1 MYSTANDCINDN
13 KFNEIND
20 HEIGTLPHNN
30 FLRPSKRIKEQ
41 ASLKYDN
48 ALTNTIFPPYT
59 PPIKIQKPL
68 PRLCMLSRTLTMAT
82 SKADYYHPIHV
93 PIPPHQN
100 YVVLT
105 PYYHPSNRHRFRL
118 RIICT
123 GLFILLAAAV
133 YILWPTDPDVKIVR
147 LRLNRIHV
155 HTFPR
160 VSVDISMF
168 VTVKVRNTDVYSMD
182 YTMIDVTVGY
192 RGKKL
197 GHVRSHRGHVR
208 SRGSSFVDAQL
219 DFDGVELMS
228 DAVYLLKDLAKGRVP
243 FETRTEIKG
252 QLGLLFIQ
260 VPLSVKS

>member
-1 MYSTANDCINDN
+1 
-13 KFNEIND
+13 
-20 HEIGTLPHNN
+20 
-30 FLRPSKRIKEQ
+30 
-41 ASLKYDN
+41 
-48 ALTNTIFPPYT
+48 
-59 PPIKIQKPL
+59 
-68 PRLCMLSRTLTMAT
+68 MLSRTVTMAT

-105 PYYHPSNRHRFRL
+105 PYYHSSNRRRL

-123 GLFILLAAAV
+123 GLIILLAAVV
-133 YILWPTDPDVKIVR
+133 YIFWPADPDVKIVR

-168 VTVKVRNTDVYSMD
+168 VTVKVRNTDVYSID
-182 YTMIDVTVGY
+182 YKMIDVAVGY

-208 SRGSSFVDAQL
+208 ARGSSYVDALL

-243 FETRTEIKG
+243 FDTRTEIEG
-252 QLGLLFIQ
+252 QLGLFFIQ
-260 VPLSVKS
+260 VPLSAKVSCEVLVNTINQTIARQNCVAE